1 MPRINFFVLSTD
13 IKGKINEKDFFGNW
27 IFALIATT
35 SQANARDTEHYMLI
49 DDALNSSGANEA
61 LSPEIKLHF
70 AGEKRMRYQKKLG
83 TFTTNRKTNAVFKSD
98 KTSCEWAMLS
108 ALKTLQ
114 ERALKEGGNAVINIE
129 SYYNKNP
136 YQSTSKYECHAGAT
150 VTGVAL
156 RGTVVKR

>member
-1 MPRINFFVLSTD
+1 MKNIVWLFTILA
-13 IKGKINEKDFFGNW
+13 IFGLTISSAQARN
-27 IFALIATT
+27 TT
-35 SQANARDTEHYMLI
+35 HFMLI
-49 DDALNSSGANEA
+49 DEALSSPGANEA
-61 LSPEIKLHF
+61 LTPDIKLHF
-70 AGEKRMRYQKKLG
+70 AGEKKIGFDKNLG

-114 ERALKEGGNAVINIE
+114 ERAAIEGGNAVIDIY
-129 SYYNKNP
+129 SYYNEKPFKDAN
-136 YQSTSKYECHAGAT
+136 KYECHAGAT